1 MEEETQSLARLP
13 FKIINEKVFIF
24 IMLLL
29 A

>member
-1 MEEETQSLARLP
+1 MEEETQSLARIP
-13 FKIINEKVFIF
+13 FKIITEKVFIF